1 MPEIKHNF
9 TTGKMNKDLD
19 ERLVQNG
26 EYRHAVNI
34 QVSTSEDSDV
44 GSVQNILGNKR
55 VDYLE
60 YLPDNNECVGSIA
73 DEKNDKIYWF
83 VTGSAVRFKDAKIV
97 NGDYEDTT
105 TTTYDQT
112 DWDNNGEA
120 GTVVQNE
127 WALVA
132 DLSGDQLGHGMSIA
146 SGVLKRDNTNN
157 GSNSSARQKI
167 NIVSGVEYHIS
178 YKRKYTGGTDN
189 QTNVFID
196 PYVDGTPGNSQSF
209 AVSNDPSNS
218 FVTVTDTFTAGF
230 TGEMVFRIFFDG
242 DMEGEIDNVVIS
254 SSQQASRI
262 LEYDKVNDVITPVF
276 IDMDNSILKFTNDK
290 ITGINIIN
298 DLLYFTDGTN
308 EPKKIN
314 IQRSIENTVDG
325 NTTTTIID
333 DTGNAVP
340 ALEENITV
348 IKKSPINAPTIQYN
362 YFRDPT
368 LANTGFINIANV
380 ASNPH
385 TFINSSRGRI
395 HDFSTIKVGDTF
407 DTIIETDENFSNDFN
422 LSWQAGT
429 NVVLKAFNLDNTPPS
444 LPLQNYDLKGYITDW
459 NNNEFTNT
467 ITAFPIEHTNNQGG
481 WTSTGNANEYYYNGG
496 SANYKLIHY
505 FYYNSIGNQLLDS
518 HKFKLKFELA
528 AYDDGVTQDLEGRLK
543 VRLFNNIGDDGSSLN
558 VYEVLDLDDITTSEA
573 GVYEFEIPE
582 QSFNNYISQDY
593 PSSVYFEAKDSTTG
607 STPFTGIV
615 KNVELTRID
624 VQVAKV
630 RIKVTSIAG
639 TPPAVPAGEVSLGY
653 AVDIYEDVESLFDL
667 KFARFAY
674 RYKYA
679 DNEYSCF
686 SPFSHAVFAPGN
698 FAYHPVE
705 GYNIGMENT
714 VKDVTLK
721 NLNDEM
727 PSDVI
732 AIDILYKEDDSTAV
746 YLVDTIKTSKQVFD
760 YNITND
766 TVKGVLPENQLTRVY
781 DNVPIKAKAQEVLG
795 NRIVYGN
802 YQQNYDLEYY
812 STLNSQNE
820 EFNISLNTK
829 VNNLKNNS
837 NLGEPSIKSSRNYQ
851 VGVVYSDE
859 YGRQTPVLTNS
870 DAVNE
875 VQLLSAPEINT
886 LQVQINSDGH
896 PVNANYFKF
905 YVKDIGGE
913 YFNLAMDRWYDA
925 EDGNVWLSF
934 ASSDRSKIEIDD
946 YLLLKKGIDNNT
958 VDLTTKNKY
967 KVIDIKNEAPD
978 FIKANKMLISSKFHN
993 NTGVE
998 LWDASLGC
1006 EIPALNGSSF
1016 SVKFSRYNSSGLSEL
1031 ESLFNNRSVSEEYF
1045 LQVVDEPLSSNRY
1058 KIFNIEKTT
1067 GGTPK
1072 FIFSIEGVFGSD
1084 MSQFNDDPTG
1094 VGVATQINDGASL
1107 RIFKEK
1113 IENSPKF
1120 EGRFFVKIFRDEHYN
1135 QFISS
1140 SIENEDIEYTTSSS
1154 TNKKLYYFKSK
1165 NNTNF
1170 NGPDY
1175 NGNTNSSQIGDLWGA
1190 GITGRKYN
1198 DASTWDVVGAFP
1210 LGKTATDPP
1219 NYANATLYK
1228 YIQSHKSIIKSLA
1241 DFDYADDATT
1251 TDPNFANKKWPTSLA
1266 LRAWYRGINT
1276 ELDPDEAAK
1285 YRVPKLDLEADRD
1298 NTNFE
1303 DVWYFNEMKNS
1314 YDYPYYTGFA
1324 VSNSYPIANS
1334 AVSHSGWKQRT
1345 AYTGYS
1351 DSSIINIGFGGIEPQ
1366 QNTGWADT
1374 GTTYPYSDGDFFDLI
1389 NHSTFAPTQGA
1400 FIKKLA
1406 AGSQFKF
1413 KEDPT
1418 DTVYT
1423 INDVVISYLINYDN
1437 LCEDALY
1444 NDTTSTYDAF
1454 LASNENQF
1462 LGNKNIVDAVNN
1474 GNTYYENEYNASGVL
1489 NGTPGSPGDPAD
1501 TVVHYRAPSFL
1512 TAHNFSVNYQ
1522 LLLNK
1527 DIVWNP
1533 VGTPGSEISGGVT
1546 LTIPASTN
1554 PVGTKVASTGI
1565 AKIVLESIS
1574 GTTDTGETMTVEE
1587 GMVLHA
1593 YEDGGSTTRVLG
1605 KKAIVSNITF
1615 DDTTNKFTI
1624 KFRAYSGNDDDLESG
1639 TGNGKIGD
1647 ITASDN
1653 LVFKQ
1658 YYMNGMCPNTA
1669 KNLNYFREGGE
1680 SLNKTGVAPLG
1691 YTMQFVTV
1699 VDEDQ
1704 SELSA
1709 NPAVWETESK
1719 KDKNLD
1725 IYYEAS
1731 NYYKISK
1738 DKLSE
1743 IIPVGS
1749 KIEHIES
1756 NGVPSGVTIT
1766 NVTDAGDITLSQP
1779 VTVVPTI
1786 DQPVH
1791 IQNRF
1796 I

>member
-34 QVSTSEDSDV
+34 QVSTSDESNV

-55 VDYLE
+55 VEYLE
-60 YLPDNNECVGSIA
+60 YLPANNQCVGSIT

-83 VTGSAVRFKDAKIV
+83 VTGSAVRFIDAELV

-105 TTTYDQT
+105 TTTYTQP
-112 DWDNNGEA
+112 DWDNNGETN
-120 GTVVQNE
+120 TVLQDE
-127 WALVA
+127 WTLVA
-132 DLSGDQLGHGMSIA
+132 DLAGDQLGHGMSIVG
-146 SGVLKRDNTNN
+146 GVLKRDNTNN
-157 GSNSSARQKI
+157 GSNSSARQKV
-167 NIVSGVEYHIS
+167 NVVSGVEYRVS
-178 YKRKYTGGTDN
+178 YKRKWLAGGGR
-189 QTNVFID
+189 TNIFID
-196 PYVDGTPGNSQSF
+196 TGNGNITL
-209 AVSNDPSNS
+209 AASNETSGQV
-218 FVTVTDTFTAGF
+218 VTVTDTFTALF
-230 TGEMVFRIFFDG
+230 TGEMFFRIFFIG
-242 DMEGEIDNVVIS
+242 DMEGEIDDVVIS

-262 LEYDKVNDVITPVF
+262 LEYDKVNNIITPVF
-276 IDMDNSILKFTNDK
+276 IDMDNSILKFSNNK
-290 ITGINIIN
+290 ITGINIVN
-298 DLLYFTDGTN
+298 DLLFFTDGTN

-333 DTGNAVP
+333 DAGNAVA

-348 IKKSPINAPTIQYN
+348 IRKSPINAPTIQYN

-368 LANTGFINIANV
+368 KANIGFINIANI
-380 ASNPH
+380 ATNPH

-429 NVVLKAFNLDNTPPS
+429 NVILKAFNLDNSPPA
-444 LPLQNYDLKGYITDW
+444 LPLQNYDLKGYIVDW
-459 NNNEFTNT
+459 PNNEFTNT
-467 ITAFPIEHTNNQGG
+467 ITPYSIEHTNDQGN
-481 WTSTGNANEYYYNGG
+481 WTSTGNANEYYYDGG
-496 SANYKLIHY
+496 LANYKLVHY
-505 FYYNSIGNQLLDS
+505 FYYSSVGNQVLDS
-518 HKFKLKFELA
+518 HKFKLKFELD
-528 AYDDGVTQDLEGRLK
+528 AYDDGSTQDLEGRLK
-543 VRLFNNIGDDGSSLN
+543 VRLFDSTGDDGSSPN
-558 VYEVLDLDDITTSEA
+558 YYEVLELDEMTTSDA
-573 GVYEFEIPE
+573 GVYEFEITE
-582 QSFNNYISQDY
+582 QSFNNYIGQDY
-593 PSSVYFEAKDSTTG
+593 PNAVYFEAKDSTIN
-607 STPFTGIV
+607 STPFTGVV

-624 VQVAKV
+624 VQVAKT

-639 TPPAVPAGEVSLGY
+639 TPPAVPAGEITLGY
-653 AVDIYEDVESLFDL
+653 AIDLYEDAESLFDL

-674 RYKYA
+674 RYRYD

-686 SPFSHAVFAPGN
+686 SPFSHAVFSPGN
-698 FAYHPVE
+698 FVYHPVE

-727 PSDVI
+727 PDDVV

-746 YLVDTIKTSKQVFD
+746 YLVDTIKTSDQVFD
-760 YNITND
+760 YNIIND
-766 TVKGVLPENQLTRVY
+766 TVKGVLPENQLLRVY
-781 DNVPIKAKAQEVLG
+781 DNVPITAKAQEVLG

-812 STLNSQNE
+812 NSLSQQNQD
-820 EFNISLNTK
+820 FNISLKTK
-829 VNNLKNNS
+829 INNEENNS
-837 NLGEPSIKSSRNYQ
+837 NSGIPSIKSSRKYQ

-870 DAVNE
+870 DATNE

-896 PVNANYFKF
+896 PVNADYFKF

-934 ASSDRSKIEIDD
+934 ASSDRNKVEIDD
-946 YLLLKKGIDNNT
+946 YLVLKKGVDNNI
-958 VDLTTKNKY
+958 VDLATKNKY
-967 KVIDIKNEAPD
+967 KIIDIKNEAPD
-978 FIKANKMLISSKFHN
+978 FIKANKMLISQKFHN
-993 NTGVE
+993 NSGAK
-998 LWDASLGC
+998 LFDAAEGC

-1016 SVKFSRYNSSGLSEL
+1016 SVLFSRYNSSGLSEL
-1031 ESLFNNRSVSEEYF
+1031 ETLFNNRPVGDEYF
-1045 LQVVDEPLSSNRY
+1045 IQLSDAPLSSNRY
-1058 KIFNIEKTT
+1058 KVFNIEKTT
-1067 GGTPK
+1067 GGTAK
-1072 FIFSIEGVFGSD
+1072 FIFTVEGVFGAD
-1084 MSQFNDDPTG
+1084 MAQFNDDPSNSGTP
-1094 VGVATQINDGASL
+1094 TQVNDGVTFK
-1107 RIFKEK
+1107 IFKER

-1120 EGRFFVKIFRDEHYN
+1120 EGRFFVKIFRDAHYN

-1140 SIENEDIEYTTSSS
+1140 SIDNEEVEYTTSSA
-1154 TNKKLYYFKSK
+1154 TDKTLYYFESKS
-1165 NNTNF
+1165 NNNF
-1170 NGPDY
+1170 NVPDHH
-1175 NGNTNSSQIGDLWGA
+1175 GTGSIGEFWGLNSSEDSWK
-1190 GITGRKYN
+1190 TGG
-1198 DASTWDVVGAFP
+1198 VGGTYDTVGVFP
-1210 LGKTATDPP
+1210 LGESATNPP

-1228 YIQSHKSIIKSLA
+1228 YLQSSKSIVESLA
-1241 DFDYADDATT
+1241 DFDYDPAEVGS
-1251 TDPNFANKKWPTSLA
+1251 TDPNYSRKKWQTTLG

-1276 ELDPDEAAK
+1276 ELDPDKAASD
-1285 YRVPKLDLEADRD
+1285 RVLKLDLENDRD
-1298 NTNFE
+1298 NTKFE
-1303 DVWYFNEMKNS
+1303 DVWYFNSMKNS
-1314 YDYPYYTGFA
+1314 INYPYGTVQSFGLI
-1324 VSNSYPIANS
+1324 VSPAYPIANS
-1334 AVSHSGWKQRT
+1334 SVAHANWKERD

-1351 DSSIINIGFGGIEPQ
+1351 SNDTSTINIGFGGIEPEED
-1366 QNTGWADT
+1366 TGWASS
-1374 GTTYPYSDGDFFDLI
+1374 GYFYSDSSFFDLI

-1418 DTVYT
+1418 STIYT
-1423 INDVVISYLINYDN
+1423 ITDVVISYLINYDN
-1437 LCEDALY
+1437 LCESANY
-1444 NDTTSTYDAF
+1444 NDSTSSYDAP
-1454 LASNENQF
+1454 LVQNVNQF
-1462 LGNKNIVDAVNN
+1462 LGNKNIVNSVNN
-1474 GNTYYENEYNASGVL
+1474 GNTFYDNEYDSSGNL
-1489 NGTPGSPGDPAD
+1489 STSAGNTE
-1501 TVVHYRAPSFL
+1501 VHYRAPSFL
-1512 TAHNFSVNYQ
+1512 NAYNFSVNYK
-1522 LLLNK
+1522 LSLNK

-1533 VGTPGSEISGGVT
+1533 IGTPGSPIAGGIT
-1546 LTIPASTN
+1546 LTVPASTN
-1554 PVGTKVASTGI
+1554 PAGTKDATSGL
-1565 AKIVLESIS
+1565 AKIVLDSIS
-1574 GTTDTGETMTVEE
+1574 GTTDTGDTMSVQE

-1593 YEDGGSTTRVLG
+1593 YEDGGSTTRTITT
-1605 KKAIVSNITF
+1605 KAIVSDITF

-1624 KFRAYSGNDDDLESG
+1624 KFRAYDGAEEDLESG

-1647 ITASDN
+1647 ITTSDN

-1658 YYMNGMCPNTA
+1658 YYMNGMCPNSA
-1669 KNLNYFREGGE
+1669 KNLNYFRKGGE
-1680 SLNKTGVAPLG
+1680 ALLKTGVAPLG

-1699 VDEDQ
+1699 VDEEQ
-1704 SELSA
+1704 SELSQ

-1731 NYYKISK
+1731 NYYKISEN
-1738 DKLSE
+1738 KLSD

-1749 KIEHIES
+1749 VIEHVES
-1756 NGVPSGVTIT
+1756 DGIPAGVTIT
-1766 NVTDAGDITLSQP
+1766 SITDAGDITLSEL
-1779 VTVVPTI
+1779 VTVEPTI
-1786 DQPVH
+1786 AQPIH